1 MPTLNRAK
9 GALTF
14 PDYTDAERA
23 ADRTVHIIGV
33 PLGIIAGLVMLA
45 TAIIHGGTI
54 FTFSIAL
61 YVAGLIGMLCA
72 SAAYQLAP
80 SSLKKEKL
88 RRLDRAMI
96 FVMIAGTYTPI
107 SANVLL
113 NRGGIW
119 LCVAQW
125 TFAAI
130 GIFVTLK
137 HPRRFERPLFFLYM
151 AMGWMLILLIHNAY
165 TILLPITL
173 TLIVAGG
180 IAYTVGAIIQSI
192 PRLKFHNPIWHALV
206 LIAASCQFEAI
217 WLQLLGS
224 R

>member
-1 MPTLNRAK
+1 MPTLNRSKA
-9 GALTF
+9 ALTF

-23 ADRTVHIIGV
+23 ADRTIHIIGV
-33 PLGIIAGLVMLA
+33 PLGIIAGLVLLA
-45 TAIIHGGTI
+45 AAIIHGGAVLSLTI
-54 FTFSIAL
+54 AI
-61 YVAGLIGMLCA
+61 YVAGLIGMLTA

-119 LCVAQW
+119 LCIAQW
-125 TFAAI
+125 GLAAA

-137 HPRRFERPLFFLYM
+137 YPRQFERPLFALYL
-151 AMGWMLILLIHNAY
+151 AMGWMLVILLHEAA
-165 TILLPITL
+165 TLLYPITL
-173 TLIVAGG
+173 TLIIAGG
-180 IAYTVGAIIQSI
+180 IAYTIGAIIQSI
-192 PRLKFHNPIWHALV
+192 PRLKFHNPIWHALI
-206 LIAASCQFEAI
+206 LIAASCQYEAI

>member
-23 ADRTVHIIGV
+23 ADRTIHLIGV
-33 PLGIIAGLVMLA
+33 PLGITAGLILLGAVIM
-45 TAIIHGGTI
+45 HGGAVLTL
-54 FTFSIAL
+54 TIAL
-61 YVAGLIGMLCA
+61 YVAGLIGMLTA

-113 NRGGIW
+113 GRGGIV
-119 LCVAQW
+119 LCIAQW
-125 TFAAI
+125 ALAAA

-137 HPRRFERPLFFLYM
+137 YPRQFERPLFALYL
-151 AMGWMLILLIHNAY
+151 AMGWMLVILLHNAAG
-165 TILLPITL
+165 LLFPITL

-180 IAYTVGAIIQSI
+180 IAYTIGAIINSI
-192 PRLKFHNPIWHALV
+192 PRLKFHNPIWHALILV
-206 LIAASCQFEAI
+206 AASCQYEAI
-217 WLQLLGS
+217 WLQLLG

>member
-1 MPTLNRAK
+1 MPTLNRSKA
-9 GALTF
+9 ALTF

-23 ADRTVHIIGV
+23 VDRTIHIIGV
-33 PLGIIAGLVMLA
+33 PLGIIAGLVLLA
-45 TAIIHGGTI
+45 AAILHGGTVL
-54 FTFSIAL
+54 TLTIAL
-61 YVAGLIGMLCA
+61 YVAGLIGMLTA

-113 NRGGIW
+113 GRGGIW

-125 TFAAI
+125 VLAAA

-137 HPRRFERPLFFLYM
+137 YPRQFERPLFALYL
-151 AMGWMLILLIHNAY
+151 AMGWMLVILLHEAA
-165 TILLPITL
+165 TLLDPITL
-173 TLIVAGG
+173 ALIIAGG
-180 IAYTVGAIIQSI
+180 IAYTIGAIINAI
-192 PRLKFHNPIWHALV
+192 PRLKFHNPIWHALI
-206 LIAASCQFEAI
+206 LIAASCQYEAI
-217 WLQLLGS
+217 WLQLLG

>member
-1 MPTLNRAK
+1 MPSLNRAK

-23 ADRTVHIIGV
+23 ADRTIHLIGV
-33 PLGIIAGLVMLA
+33 PLGITAGLILLGAVIM
-45 TAIIHGGTI
+45 HGGAVLTL
-54 FTFSIAL
+54 TIAL
-61 YVAGLIGMLCA
+61 YVAGLIGMLTA

-113 NRGGIW
+113 GRGGIV
-119 LCVAQW
+119 LCIAQW
-125 TFAAI
+125 ALAAA

-137 HPRRFERPLFFLYM
+137 YPRQFERPLFALYL
-151 AMGWMLILLIHNAY
+151 AMGWMLVILLHNAAG
-165 TILLPITL
+165 LLFPITL

-180 IAYTVGAIIQSI
+180 IAYTIGAIINSI
-192 PRLKFHNPIWHALV
+192 PRLKFHNPIWHALILV
-206 LIAASCQFEAI
+206 AASCQYEAI
-217 WLQLLGS
+217 WLQLLG